1 MLKPLLLITLL
12 LNTKTTEKASIN
24 NRFPSAAE
32 TLQQLDKQINKEP
45 VEINYAIQSCF
56 RLSMCKLCLDKKGN
70 NYSLELFIP
79 SKPQRVSHDYD
90 EQIGAMAYYNTY
102 IISPEKLEQL
112 KLALIPMPDGL
123 STTSHH
129 WTIKSIDDSLSFQ
142 DDVGGHGIERFIHS
156 IAKEIVL

>member
-1 MLKPLLLITLL
+1 MLKPLLLIALL
-12 LNTKTTEKASIN
+12 LNTKTTEKAAIN
-24 NRFPSAAE
+24 NTFPTAAK
-32 TLQQLDKQINKEP
+32 TLQQLDKQIGKGA

-56 RLSMCKLCLDKKGN
+56 SLSICKLCLDKKGN
-70 NYSLELFIP
+70 NYSVELSIP
-79 SKPQRVSHDYD
+79 SKPQRLSHDYD
-90 EQIGAMAYYNTY
+90 EQIEAMVYYNTY
-102 IISPEKLEQL
+102 TISPEKLEEL

-142 DDVGGHGIERFIHS
+142 DDLGGHGIERFIHS